1 MRVLVIG
8 LQNFLSLCWNRRSKV
23 MIGCQDLPP
32 EPTAGRRRAARPT
45 FVAHSST
52 HHTTLFAAFHLPP
65 AQSSLTHL
73 HTTMSSMENLTL
85 RSHLKV
91 KDSLW
96 RATLFLSVHA
106 DGSVAGVATYEPC
119 VSPADILGAGT
130 GTGEFTRVDG
140 VERHVPKNGLV
151 RVGVGS
157 AFRFVSTRGA
167 PHLCCVSRCAV

>member
-1 MRVLVIG
+1 
-8 LQNFLSLCWNRRSKV
+8 
-23 MIGCQDLPP
+23 
-32 EPTAGRRRAARPT
+32 
-45 FVAHSST
+45 
-52 HHTTLFAAFHLPP
+52 
-65 AQSSLTHL
+65 
-73 HTTMSSMENLTL
+73 MENLTL

-140 VERHVPKNGLV
+140 VDRHVPKNGLV